1 MITHTSP
8 VLHAAMERLMDL
20 DCALDDTT
28 DVRVLGTLI
37 GACAVALRSFPTT
50 AQVGVPSM

>member
-1 MITHTSP
+1 
-8 VLHAAMERLMDL
+8 
-20 DCALDDTT
+20 
-28 DVRVLGTLI
+28 VLGTLI